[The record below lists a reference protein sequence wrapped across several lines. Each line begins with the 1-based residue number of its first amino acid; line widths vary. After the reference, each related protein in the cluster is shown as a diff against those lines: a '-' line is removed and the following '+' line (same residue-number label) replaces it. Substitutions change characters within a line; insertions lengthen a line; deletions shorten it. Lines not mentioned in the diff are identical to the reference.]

1 MPIYCRIYP
10 CRACSSSSTHLSR
23 STRRRPYR
31 GQGPGAQVSKL
42 VEEGFA
48 MVDIRD
54 QIQVDRARLIDAVVR
69 LFLPGSCSTASPV

>member
-1 MPIYCRIYP
+1 
-10 CRACSSSSTHLSR
+10 
-23 STRRRPYR
+23 
-31 GQGPGAQVSKL
+31 VSKL